1 MSLLIALTLLG
12 AQTDPQPAQSQ
23 QTPPQS
29 IVPVAPPRLTFPIVW
44 EAMAPLPYRTPPPI
58 SPAMS
63 RWVAGELVRGK
74 CPVPRPVGGRH
85 ILRVDVAVLISSE
98 STVRA
103 SIPRAIDCP
112 TVEQY
117 AAGMVSSFARNNL
130 LARAGDGSGW
140 FRASVTFDWPA

>member
-1 MSLLIALTLLG
+1 MTPLLALALFGAHVG
-12 AQTDPQPAQSQ
+12 AQEAAPL
-23 QTPPQS
+23 
-29 IVPVAPPRLTFPIVW
+29 APPRLSFPIAWDTMPV
-44 EAMAPLPYRTPPPI
+44 LPYRTPPPI

-74 CPVPRPVGGRH
+74 CPMPRAINGRYS
-85 ILRVDVAVLISSE
+85 LRVDVAVLVSPD

-140 FRASVTFDWPA
+140 FRASVTFEWPA

>member
-1 MSLLIALTLLG
+1 MSMLIALTLLG
-12 AQTDPQPAQSQ
+12 TQTAPQQAQSPQPR
-23 QTPPQS
+23 PQAV
-29 IVPVAPPRLTFPIVW
+29 VPVAPTRLTFPIVW

-74 CPVPRPVGGRH
+74 CPIPRAINGRH
-85 ILRVDVAVLISSE
+85 SLRVDVAVMISPE

>member
-1 MSLLIALTLLG
+1 MSVLIALTLLG
-12 AQTDPQPAQSQ
+12 AQTAPQQAQSPQPR
-23 QTPPQS
+23 PQAV
-29 IVPVAPPRLTFPIVW
+29 VPVAPPRLTFPIVW
-44 EAMAPLPYRTPPPI
+44 DAMAPLPYRTPPPI

-74 CPVPRPVGGRH
+74 CPIPRAVNGRH
-85 ILRVDVAVLISSE
+85 ILRVDVAVMISPE

>member
-1 MSLLIALTLLG
+1 MLIALTLLG
-12 AQTDPQPAQSQ
+12 AQSAPQQAQSPQPR
-23 QTPPQS
+23 PQAV
-29 IVPVAPPRLTFPIVW
+29 VPVAPPRLTFPIVW

-74 CPVPRPVGGRH
+74 CPIPRAVNGRH
-85 ILRVDVAVLISSE
+85 SLRVDVAVMISPE

-103 SIPRAIDCP
+103 AIPRAIDCP

>member
-1 MSLLIALTLLG
+1 MSVLIALTLLG
-12 AQTDPQPAQSQ
+12 AQTTPQQAQLPQPR
-23 QTPPQS
+23 PQAV
-29 IVPVAPPRLTFPIVW
+29 VPVAPPRLTFPIVW

-74 CPVPRPVGGRH
+74 CPIPRAVNGRH
-85 ILRVDVAVLISSE
+85 SLRVDVAVMISPE

>member
-12 AQTDPQPAQSQ
+12 AQTEPQQAQQAKPQP
-23 QTPPQS
+23 

-63 RWVAGELVRGK
+63 RWVAGELVRSK
-74 CPVPRPVGGRH
+74 CPVPRAVNGRYSV
-85 ILRVDVAVLISSE
+85 RVDVAVLISPE

-130 LARAGDGSGW
+130 LSRAGDGSGW
-140 FRASVTFDWPA
+140 YRASVTFDWPA

>member
-1 MSLLIALTLLG
+1 MSMLIALTLLG
-12 AQTDPQPAQSQ
+12 AQTAPQQAQPQPAR
-23 QTPPQS
+23 PQAV
-29 IVPVAPPRLTFPIVW
+29 VPVAPPRLTFPIVW

-74 CPVPRPVGGRH
+74 CPIPRAVNGRH
-85 ILRVDVAVLISSE
+85 SLRVDVAVMISPE